1 MGEGKEKKKERGWEP
16 NHKRL
21 LKTEN
26 KLRVDGEVGG
36 RGGYVMG
43 IEEGM

>member
-1 MGEGKEKKKERGWEP
+1 MGEGKEKKREREP

-26 KLRVDGEVGG
+26 KLRVVGG
-36 RGGYVMG
+36 EREGKVGDGY
-43 IEEGM
+43 